1 MKKLVACLLSVATM
15 VATLYTPAFAYEG
28 QPLGRNVAYNRTVNV
43 SNSFNTNE
51 YNKPDFLTD
60 GNLERG
66 YQTACVSSN
75 KDNPYE
81 DPQTWSIDLGRS
93 YEIDKIVLY
102 WENAA
107 AKKYKIY
114 VSENKTDWMEVAS
127 EEAGE
132 KGRFKYD
139 FAPTNARY
147 VKIELEER
155 TMEIY
160 GYCMYEWQIFT
171 VGSVEEKEMPNL
183 AKNATAVASSDDGE
197 NSAEKAIDGDEG
209 TMWRTEY
216 IQDPTVTDEEKADE
230 NITLSWNSPQ
240 TFDTVKV
247 KWGGGYMKGYKLQ
260 TSDDGE
266 TWTDMYEVTSG
277 IASEYRNIRLKEAVT
292 TSHLRLQG
300 ITFGAY
306 CFEIYEI
313 QVYDQT
319 NVPVESI
326 NLNYTSKKLNL
337 DKEEDNK
344 VELEYKL
351 SPFNTSQ
358 TDIVWSSSNEAVAE
372 VKNGVVTGKSV
383 GTAII
388 TIASKD
394 NPNVNKECIVN
405 VSRELDK
412 STVTAVK
419 SDNNIRVNWS
429 RVAHASSYILSRYNK
444 ITGFVGK
451 VYEGSDTEFED
462 KDLLS
467 GKYVYTV
474 TAVVDKN
481 DANANLYSNSISE
494 ESEAVIIPEPVTGI
508 EVANDYKHMGLFVGG
523 SGKIRYSV
531 LPGNATNTNVT
542 FKSLNEKVATVDAN
556 GVVTGVSE
564 GNADI
569 VITTEEGGFEA
580 KCTVRVDGIDAR
592 GIERVGDKT
601 VTMGLNQ
608 TRQLQVKITPSDTTN
623 KNVQWTSSNNSVATV
638 DSNGVVTSKNSGS
651 TIITATTHN
660 GLKTEFFI
668 EVETPVTN
676 ITLNSNEINLNPG
689 GTFKLDATVN
699 PSNASNK
706 NIKWISANESIATVD
721 QSGNVA
727 ADVAGTTYISAVSAD
742 GKVVATCTVNVSKP
756 VVTKPAKVKIKSAKK
771 KGKKVTLKW
780 KKISDAAGYVVY
792 MKTNSGKFK
801 AVKTVKKA
809 KKVKAVISLKKGNK
823 YSFKIRA
830 YKLDEETNV
839 YGAYSKIK
847 KVQIGQLLSKISF
860 MPRISRNS

>member
-60 GNLERG
+60 GNLDRG
-66 YQTACVSSN
+66 YQTACVSTN
-75 KDNPYE
+75 KENPYE
-81 DPQTWSIDLGRS
+81 DPQTWSIDLGKS

-183 AKNATAVASSDDGE
+183 AENATAVASSDDGE
-197 NSAEKAIDGDEG
+197 NSAEKAIDDDKG

-344 VELEYKL
+344 VELEYNL
-351 SPFNTSQ
+351 SPSNTSQ
-358 TDIVWSSSNEAVAE
+358 TDIVWSSSNEAVAK

-394 NPNVNKECIVN
+394 NPNVKKTCVVY
-405 VSRELDK
+405 VSKELDK
-412 STVTAVK
+412 SKVTAVRNDK
-419 SDNNIRVNWS
+419 NINVNWTK
-429 RVAHASSYILSRYNK
+429 VAHASSYVLSRYNK
-444 ITGFVGK
+444 STGIVNDI
-451 VYEGSDTEFED
+451 YEGTDTAFED
-462 KDLLS
+462 KDLTS

-474 TAVVDKN
+474 KAIVDEN
-481 DANANLYSNSISE
+481 DADTNLYSNSVSE

-660 GLKTEFFI
+660 ELKTEFFI
-668 EVETPVTN
+668 EVETSVTN

-847 KVQIGQLLSKISF
+847 KVK
-860 MPRISRNS
+860 M

>member
-15 VATLYTPAFAYEG
+15 VATLYTPALAYDG
-28 QPLGRNVAYNRTVNV
+28 QPLGENVAYRRTVDV

-60 GNLERG
+60 GNFERG

-155 TMEIY
+155 TMEQY
-160 GYCMYEWQIFT
+160 GYCMYEWQIYT

-183 AKNATAVASSDDGE
+183 AENATAVASSDDGE

-266 TWTDMYEVTSG
+266 IWTDMYEVTSG

-306 CFEIYEI
+306 CFEVYEI

-344 VELEYKL
+344 VELEYNIAP
-351 SPFNTSQ
+351 SNTSQ
-358 TDIVWSSSNEAVAE
+358 TDVVWSSSNEAVAE
-372 VKNGVVTGKSV
+372 VKNGVVAGKSV
-383 GTAII
+383 GRADI

-394 NPNVNKECIVN
+394 NPNVKKTCVVY
-405 VSRELDK
+405 VSKELDK
-412 STVTAVK
+412 SKVTAVRNDK
-419 SDNNIRVNWS
+419 NINVNWTK
-429 RVAHASSYILSRYNK
+429 VAHASSYVLSRYNK
-444 ITGFVGK
+444 ITGIVNDI
-451 VYEGSDTEFED
+451 YEGTDTAFED
-462 KDLLS
+462 KDLTS

-474 TAVVDKN
+474 KAILDEN
-481 DANANLYSNSISE
+481 EADANFYSNSVSE

-508 EVANDYKHMGLFVGG
+508 EVANDYQHMGLFVGG

-623 KNVQWTSSNNSVATV
+623 KNVQWTSSNNSVTTV

-721 QSGNVA
+721 RSGNVT

-847 KVQIGQLLSKISF
+847 KVK
-860 MPRISRNS
+860 M

>member
-81 DPQTWSIDLGRS
+81 DPQTWSMDLGRS
-93 YEIDKIVLY
+93 YEIDKVVLY

-183 AKNATAVASSDDGE
+183 AENATAVSSSDDGE

-216 IQDPTVTDEEKADE
+216 IQDPTVTDEEKANE

-337 DKEEDNK
+337 DKKEDNK
-344 VELEYKL
+344 VELEYNL
-351 SPFNTSQ
+351 APSNTSQ
-358 TDIVWSSSNEAVAE
+358 TDVVWSSSNEAVAE
-372 VKNGVVTGKSV
+372 VKNGVVAGKSV
-383 GTAII
+383 GRADI

-394 NPNVNKECIVN
+394 NPNVKKTCVVY
-405 VSRELDK
+405 VSKELDK
-412 STVTAVK
+412 SKVTAVRNDK
-419 SDNNIRVNWS
+419 NINVNWTK
-429 RVAHASSYILSRYNK
+429 VAHASSYVLSRYNK
-444 ITGFVGK
+444 STGIVNDI
-451 VYEGSDTEFED
+451 YEGTDTAFED
-462 KDLLS
+462 KDLTS

-474 TAVVDKN
+474 KAIVDEN
-481 DANANLYSNSISE
+481 AADANLYSNSVSE
-494 ESEAVIIPEPVTGI
+494 ESEAVIIPESVTGI
-508 EVANDYKHMGLFVGG
+508 EVANDYQHMGLFVGG

-531 LPGNATNTNVT
+531 LPSNATNTNVT

-638 DSNGVVTSKNSGS
+638 DSNGVVISKNSGS

-721 QSGNVA
+721 QSGNVT
-727 ADVAGTTYISAVSAD
+727 ADVAGTTYISAV
-742 GKVVATCTVNVSKP
+742 
-756 VVTKPAKVKIKSAKK
+756 
-771 KGKKVTLKW
+771 
-780 KKISDAAGYVVY
+780 
-792 MKTNSGKFK
+792 
-801 AVKTVKKA
+801 
-809 KKVKAVISLKKGNK
+809 
-823 YSFKIRA
+823 
-830 YKLDEETNV
+830 
-839 YGAYSKIK
+839 
-847 KVQIGQLLSKISF
+847 
-860 MPRISRNS
+860 

>member
-81 DPQTWSIDLGRS
+81 DSQTWSMDLGRS
-93 YEIDKIVLY
+93 YEIDKVVLY

-183 AKNATAVASSDDGE
+183 AENATAVASSDDGE

-216 IQDPTVTDEEKADE
+216 IQDPTVTDEEKANE

-344 VELEYKL
+344 VELEYNL
-351 SPFNTSQ
+351 APSNTSQ
-358 TDIVWSSSNEAVAE
+358 PDVVWSSSNEAVAE
-372 VKNGVVTGKSV
+372 VKNGVVAGKSV
-383 GTAII
+383 GRADI

-394 NPNVNKECIVN
+394 NPNVKKTCVVY
-405 VSRELDK
+405 VSKELDK
-412 STVTAVK
+412 SKVTAVRNDK
-419 SDNNIRVNWS
+419 NINVNWTK
-429 RVAHASSYILSRYNK
+429 VAHASSYVLSRYNK
-444 ITGFVGK
+444 STGIVNDI
-451 VYEGSDTEFED
+451 YEGTDTTFED
-462 KDLLS
+462 KDLTS

-474 TAVVDKN
+474 KAIVDEN
-481 DANANLYSNSISE
+481 AADANLYSNSVSE
-494 ESEAVIIPEPVTGI
+494 ESEAVIIPESVTGI
-508 EVANDYKHMGLFVGG
+508 EVANDYQHMGLFVGG

-531 LPGNATNTNVT
+531 LPSNATNTNVT

-638 DSNGVVTSKNSGS
+638 DSNGVVISKNSGS

-721 QSGNVA
+721 QSGNVT

-809 KKVKAVISLKKGNK
+809 KTVKAVISLKKGNK

-847 KVQIGQLLSKISF
+847 KVK
-860 MPRISRNS
+860 M

>member
-81 DPQTWSIDLGRS
+81 DPQTWSMDLGRS
-93 YEIDKIVLY
+93 YEIDKVVLY

-183 AKNATAVASSDDGE
+183 AENATAVSSSDDGE

-216 IQDPTVTDEEKADE
+216 IQDPTVTDEEKANE

-344 VELEYKL
+344 VELEYNL
-351 SPFNTSQ
+351 APSNTSQ
-358 TDIVWSSSNEAVAE
+358 TDVVWSSSNEAVAE
-372 VKNGVVTGKSV
+372 VKNGVVVGKSV
-383 GTAII
+383 GRADI

-394 NPNVNKECIVN
+394 NPNVKKTCVVY
-405 VSRELDK
+405 VSKELDK
-412 STVTAVK
+412 SKVTAVRNDK
-419 SDNNIRVNWS
+419 NINVNWTK
-429 RVAHASSYILSRYNK
+429 VAHASSYVLSRYNK
-444 ITGFVGK
+444 STGIVNDI
-451 VYEGSDTEFED
+451 YEGTDTAFED
-462 KDLLS
+462 KDLTS

-474 TAVVDKN
+474 KAIVDEN
-481 DANANLYSNSISE
+481 DADANLYSNSVSE
-494 ESEAVIIPEPVTGI
+494 ESEAVIIPESVTGI
-508 EVANDYKHMGLFVGG
+508 EVANDYQHMGLFVGG

-531 LPGNATNTNVT
+531 LPSNATNTNVT
-542 FKSLNEKVATVDAN
+542 FKSLNEKVAIVDAN

-676 ITLNSNEINLNPG
+676 ITLNSNEINLNQG

-706 NIKWISANESIATVD
+706 DIKWISANESIATVD
-721 QSGNVA
+721 QSGNVT

-742 GKVVATCTVNVSKP
+742 GKVIATCTVNASKP

-809 KKVKAVISLKKGNK
+809 KTVKAVISLKKGNK

-847 KVQIGQLLSKISF
+847 KVK
-860 MPRISRNS
+860 M

>member
-81 DPQTWSIDLGRS
+81 DPQTWSMDLGRS
-93 YEIDKIVLY
+93 YEIDKVVLY

-183 AKNATAVASSDDGE
+183 AENATAVASSDDGE

-216 IQDPTVTDEEKADE
+216 IQDPTVTNEEKANE

-344 VELEYKL
+344 VELEYNL
-351 SPFNTSQ
+351 APSNTSQ
-358 TDIVWSSSNEAVAE
+358 TDVVWSSSNEAVAE
-372 VKNGVVTGKSV
+372 VKNGVVAGKSV
-383 GTAII
+383 GRADI

-394 NPNVNKECIVN
+394 NPNVKKTCVVY
-405 VSRELDK
+405 VSKELDK
-412 STVTAVK
+412 SKVTAVRNDK
-419 SDNNIRVNWS
+419 NINVNWTK
-429 RVAHASSYILSRYNK
+429 VAHVSSYVLSRYNK
-444 ITGFVGK
+444 STGIVNDI
-451 VYEGSDTEFED
+451 YEGTDTAFED
-462 KDLLS
+462 KDLTS

-474 TAVVDKN
+474 KAIVDEN
-481 DANANLYSNSISE
+481 AADANLYSNSVSE
-494 ESEAVIIPEPVTGI
+494 ESEAVIIPESVTGI
-508 EVANDYKHMGLFVGG
+508 EVANDYQHMGLFVGG
-523 SGKIRYSV
+523 IGKIRYSV
-531 LPGNATNTNVT
+531 LPNNATNTNVT
-542 FKSLNEKVATVDAN
+542 FKSLNEKVAIVDAN

-721 QSGNVA
+721 QSGNVT

-809 KKVKAVISLKKGNK
+809 KTVKAVISLKKGNK

-847 KVQIGQLLSKISF
+847 KVK
-860 MPRISRNS
+860 M

>member
-81 DPQTWSIDLGRS
+81 DPQTWSMDLGRS
-93 YEIDKIVLY
+93 YEIDKVVLY

-183 AKNATAVASSDDGE
+183 AENATAVSSSDDGE

-216 IQDPTVTDEEKADE
+216 IQDPTVTDEEKANE

-337 DKEEDNK
+337 DKKEDNK
-344 VELEYKL
+344 VELEYNL
-351 SPFNTSQ
+351 APSNTSQ
-358 TDIVWSSSNEAVAE
+358 TDVVWSSSNEAVAE
-372 VKNGVVTGKSV
+372 VKNGVVAGKSV
-383 GTAII
+383 GRADI

-394 NPNVNKECIVN
+394 NPNVKKTCVVY
-405 VSRELDK
+405 VSKELDK
-412 STVTAVK
+412 SKVTAVRNDK
-419 SDNNIRVNWS
+419 NINVNWTK
-429 RVAHASSYILSRYNK
+429 VAHASSYVLSRYNK
-444 ITGFVGK
+444 STGIVNDI
-451 VYEGSDTEFED
+451 YEGTDTAFED
-462 KDLLS
+462 KDLTS

-474 TAVVDKN
+474 KAIVDEN
-481 DANANLYSNSISE
+481 AADANLYSNSVSE
-494 ESEAVIIPEPVTGI
+494 ESEAVIIPESVTGI
-508 EVANDYKHMGLFVGG
+508 EVANDYQHMGLFVGG

-531 LPGNATNTNVT
+531 LPSNATNTNVT
-542 FKSLNEKVATVDAN
+542 FKSLNEKVAIVDAN

-721 QSGNVA
+721 QSGNVT

-809 KKVKAVISLKKGNK
+809 KTVKAVISLKKGNK

-847 KVQIGQLLSKISF
+847 KVK
-860 MPRISRNS
+860 M

>member
-81 DPQTWSIDLGRS
+81 DPQTWSMDLGRS
-93 YEIDKIVLY
+93 YEIDKVVLY

-171 VGSVEEKEMPNL
+171 VGSVEEKEVPNL
-183 AKNATAVASSDDGE
+183 AENATAVASSDDGE
-197 NSAEKAIDGDEG
+197 NSEEKAIDGDEG

-216 IQDPTVTDEEKADE
+216 IQDQTVTDEEKADE

-344 VELEYKL
+344 VELEYNL
-351 SPFNTSQ
+351 SPSNTSQ

-383 GTAII
+383 GRADI

-394 NPNVNKECIVN
+394 NPNVKKTCVVY
-405 VSRELDK
+405 VSKELDK
-412 STVTAVK
+412 SKVTAVRNDK
-419 SDNNIRVNWS
+419 NINVNWTK
-429 RVAHASSYILSRYNK
+429 VAHASSYVLSRYNK
-444 ITGFVGK
+444 STGIVNDI
-451 VYEGSDTEFED
+451 YEGTDTAFED
-462 KDLLS
+462 KDLTS

-474 TAVVDKN
+474 KAIVDEN
-481 DANANLYSNSISE
+481 DADTNLYSNSVSE

-508 EVANDYKHMGLFVGG
+508 EVTNDYKHMGLFVGG

-660 GLKTEFFI
+660 ELKTEFFI
-668 EVETPVTN
+668 EVETSVTN
-676 ITLNSNEINLNPG
+676 ITLNSNEINLNTG

-721 QSGNVA
+721 QSGNVT

-847 KVQIGQLLSKISF
+847 KVK
-860 MPRISRNS
+860 M

>member
-81 DPQTWSIDLGRS
+81 DPQTWSMDLGRS
-93 YEIDKIVLY
+93 YEIDKVVLY

-183 AKNATAVASSDDGE
+183 AENATAVSSSDDGE

-216 IQDPTVTDEEKADE
+216 IQDPTVTDEEKANE

-337 DKEEDNK
+337 DKKEDNK
-344 VELEYKL
+344 VELEYNL
-351 SPFNTSQ
+351 APSNTSQ
-358 TDIVWSSSNEAVAE
+358 TDVVWSSSNEAVAE
-372 VKNGVVTGKSV
+372 VKNGVVAGKSV
-383 GTAII
+383 GRADI

-394 NPNVNKECIVN
+394 NPNVKKTCVVY
-405 VSRELDK
+405 VSKELDK
-412 STVTAVK
+412 SKVTAVRNDK
-419 SDNNIRVNWS
+419 NINVNWTK
-429 RVAHASSYILSRYNK
+429 VAHASSYVLSRYNK
-444 ITGFVGK
+444 STGIVNDI
-451 VYEGSDTEFED
+451 YEGTDTAFED
-462 KDLLS
+462 KDLTS

-474 TAVVDKN
+474 KAIVDEN
-481 DANANLYSNSISE
+481 AADANLYSNSVSE
-494 ESEAVIIPEPVTGI
+494 ESEAVIIPESVTGI
-508 EVANDYKHMGLFVGG
+508 EVANDYQHMGLFVGG

-531 LPGNATNTNVT
+531 LPSNATNTNVT
-542 FKSLNEKVATVDAN
+542 FKSLNEKVAIVDAN

-638 DSNGVVTSKNSGS
+638 DSNGVVISKNSGS

-721 QSGNVA
+721 PSGNVT

-809 KKVKAVISLKKGNK
+809 KTVKAVISLKKGNK

-847 KVQIGQLLSKISF
+847 KVK
-860 MPRISRNS
+860 M

>member
-15 VATLYTPAFAYEG
+15 VATLYTPALAYDG
-28 QPLGRNVAYNRTVNV
+28 QPLGENVAYRRTVDV

-60 GNLERG
+60 GNLDRG

-81 DPQTWSIDLGRS
+81 DPQTWSMDLGRS

-147 VKIELEER
+147 VKIKLEER

-171 VGSVEEKEMPNL
+171 VGSVEEKEVPNL
-183 AKNATAVASSDDGE
+183 AENATAVASSDDGE

-216 IQDPTVTDEEKADE
+216 IQDQTVTDEEKANE

-344 VELEYKL
+344 VELEYNIAP
-351 SPFNTSQ
+351 SNTSQ
-358 TDIVWSSSNEAVAE
+358 TDVVWSSSNEAVAE
-372 VKNGVVTGKSV
+372 VKNGVVAGKSV
-383 GTAII
+383 GRADI

-394 NPNVNKECIVN
+394 NPNVKKICVVY
-405 VSRELDK
+405 VSKELDK
-412 STVTAVK
+412 SKVTAVRNDK
-419 SDNNIRVNWS
+419 NINVNWTK
-429 RVAHASSYILSRYNK
+429 VAHASSYVLSRYNK
-444 ITGFVGK
+444 ITGIVNDI
-451 VYEGSDTEFED
+451 YEGTDTAFED
-462 KDLLS
+462 KDLTS

-474 TAVVDKN
+474 KAIVDEN
-481 DANANLYSNSISE
+481 DADTNLYSNSVSE

-508 EVANDYKHMGLFVGG
+508 EVANDYQHMGLFVGG

-531 LPGNATNTNVT
+531 LPGNATNTNAT

-608 TRQLQVKITPSDTTN
+608 TSQLQVKITPSDTTN

-638 DSNGVVTSKNSGS
+638 DSNGGVTSKNSGS
-651 TIITATTHN
+651 TIITVTTHN

-668 EVETPVTN
+668 EVEPPVTN

-809 KKVKAVISLKKGNK
+809 KTVKAVISLKKGNK

-847 KVQIGQLLSKISF
+847 KVK
-860 MPRISRNS
+860 M

>member
-81 DPQTWSIDLGRS
+81 DPQTWSMDLGRS
-93 YEIDKIVLY
+93 YEIDKVVLY

-183 AKNATAVASSDDGE
+183 AENATAVASSDDGE

-216 IQDPTVTDEEKADE
+216 IQDSTVTDEEKANE

-344 VELEYKL
+344 VELEYNL
-351 SPFNTSQ
+351 APSNTSQ
-358 TDIVWSSSNEAVAE
+358 TDVVWSSSNEAVAE
-372 VKNGVVTGKSV
+372 VKNGVVAGKSV
-383 GTAII
+383 GRADI

-394 NPNVNKECIVN
+394 NPNVKKICVVY
-405 VSRELDK
+405 VSKELDK
-412 STVTAVK
+412 SKVTAVRNDK
-419 SDNNIRVNWS
+419 IINVNWKK
-429 RVAHASSYILSRYNK
+429 VAHASSYVLSRYNK
-444 ITGFVGK
+444 STGIVNDI
-451 VYEGSDTEFED
+451 YEGTDTAFED
-462 KDLLS
+462 KDLTS

-474 TAVVDKN
+474 KAIVDEN
-481 DANANLYSNSISE
+481 DADANLYSNSVSE
-494 ESEAVIIPEPVTGI
+494 ESEAVIIPESVTGI
-508 EVANDYKHMGLFVGG
+508 EVANDYQHMGLFVGG

-531 LPGNATNTNVT
+531 LPSNATNTNVT
-542 FKSLNEKVATVDAN
+542 FKSLNEKVAIVDAN

-580 KCTVRVDGIDAR
+580 KCTVRVDGIYAR

-638 DSNGVVTSKNSGS
+638 DSNGVVISKNSGS

-742 GKVVATCTVNVSKP
+742 GKVIATCTVNVSKP

-809 KKVKAVISLKKGNK
+809 KTVKAVISLKKGNK

-847 KVQIGQLLSKISF
+847 KVK
-860 MPRISRNS
+860 M

>member
-66 YQTACVSSN
+66 YQTARVSSN

-81 DPQTWSIDLGRS
+81 DPQTWSMDLGRS
-93 YEIDKIVLY
+93 YEIDKVVLY

-183 AKNATAVASSDDGE
+183 AENATAVASSDDGE

-216 IQDPTVTDEEKADE
+216 IQDPTVTDEEKANE

-344 VELEYKL
+344 VELEYNL
-351 SPFNTSQ
+351 APSNTSQ
-358 TDIVWSSSNEAVAE
+358 TDVVWSSSNEAVAE
-372 VKNGVVTGKSV
+372 VKNGVVAGKSV
-383 GTAII
+383 GRADI

-394 NPNVNKECIVN
+394 NPNVKKTCVVY
-405 VSRELDK
+405 VSKELDK
-412 STVTAVK
+412 SKVTAVRNDK
-419 SDNNIRVNWS
+419 NINVNWTK
-429 RVAHASSYILSRYNK
+429 VAHASSYVLSRYNK
-444 ITGFVGK
+444 STGIVNDI
-451 VYEGSDTEFED
+451 YEGTDTAFED
-462 KDLLS
+462 KDLTS

-474 TAVVDKN
+474 KAIVDEN
-481 DANANLYSNSISE
+481 DANANLYSNSVSE
-494 ESEAVIIPEPVTGI
+494 ESEAVIIPESVTGI
-508 EVANDYKHMGLFVGG
+508 EVANDYQHMGLFVGG
-523 SGKIRYSV
+523 NGKIRYSV
-531 LPGNATNTNVT
+531 LPSNATNTNVT
-542 FKSLNEKVATVDAN
+542 FKSLNEKVAIVDAN

-638 DSNGVVTSKNSGS
+638 DSNGVVISKNSGS

-721 QSGNVA
+721 QSGNVT

-809 KKVKAVISLKKGNK
+809 KTVKAVISLKKGNK

-847 KVQIGQLLSKISF
+847 KVK
-860 MPRISRNS
+860 M

>member
-1 MKKLVACLLSVATM
+1 VPGKGGKMKKLVACLLSVATM
-15 VATLYTPAFAYEG
+15 VATLYTPALAYDG
-28 QPLGRNVAYNRTVNV
+28 QPLGENVAYRRTVDV

-60 GNLERG
+60 GNLDRG

-81 DPQTWSIDLGRS
+81 DPQTWSMDLGRS

-147 VKIELEER
+147 VKIKLEER

-171 VGSVEEKEMPNL
+171 VGSVEEKEVPNL
-183 AKNATAVASSDDGE
+183 AENATAVASSDDGE

-216 IQDPTVTDEEKADE
+216 IQDQTVTDEEKANE

-344 VELEYKL
+344 VELEYNIAP
-351 SPFNTSQ
+351 SNTSQ
-358 TDIVWSSSNEAVAE
+358 TDVVWSSSNEAVAE
-372 VKNGVVTGKSV
+372 VKNGVVAGKSV
-383 GTAII
+383 GRADI

-394 NPNVNKECIVN
+394 NPNVKKICVVY
-405 VSRELDK
+405 VSKELDK
-412 STVTAVK
+412 SKVTAVRNDK
-419 SDNNIRVNWS
+419 NINVNWTK
-429 RVAHASSYILSRYNK
+429 VAHASSYVLSRYNK
-444 ITGFVGK
+444 ITGIVNDI
-451 VYEGSDTEFED
+451 YEGTDTAFED
-462 KDLLS
+462 KDLTS

-474 TAVVDKN
+474 KAIVDEN
-481 DANANLYSNSISE
+481 DADTNLYSNSVSE

-508 EVANDYKHMGLFVGG
+508 EVANDYQHMGLFVGG

-531 LPGNATNTNVT
+531 LPGNATNTNAT

-608 TRQLQVKITPSDTTN
+608 TSQLQVKITPSDTTN

-638 DSNGVVTSKNSGS
+638 DSNGGVTSKNSGS
-651 TIITATTHN
+651 TIITVTTHN

-809 KKVKAVISLKKGNK
+809 KTVKAVISLKKGNK

-847 KVQIGQLLSKISF
+847 KVK
-860 MPRISRNS
+860 M

>member
-81 DPQTWSIDLGRS
+81 DPQTWSMDLGRS
-93 YEIDKIVLY
+93 YEIDKVVLY

-183 AKNATAVASSDDGE
+183 AENATAVASSDDGE

-216 IQDPTVTDEEKADE
+216 IQDSTVTDEEKANE

-344 VELEYKL
+344 VELEYNL
-351 SPFNTSQ
+351 APSNTSQ
-358 TDIVWSSSNEAVAE
+358 TDVVWSSSNEAVAE
-372 VKNGVVTGKSV
+372 VKNGVVEGKSV
-383 GTAII
+383 GRADI

-394 NPNVNKECIVN
+394 NPNVKKTCVVY
-405 VSRELDK
+405 VSKELDK
-412 STVTAVK
+412 SKVTAVRNDK
-419 SDNNIRVNWS
+419 IINVNWKK
-429 RVAHASSYILSRYNK
+429 VAHASSYVLSRYNK
-444 ITGFVGK
+444 STDIVNDI
-451 VYEGSDTEFED
+451 YEGTDTAFED
-462 KDLLS
+462 KDLTS

-474 TAVVDKN
+474 KAIVDEN
-481 DANANLYSNSISE
+481 DADANLYSNSVSE
-494 ESEAVIIPEPVTGI
+494 ESEAVIIPESVTGI
-508 EVANDYKHMGLFVGG
+508 EVANDYQHMGLFVGG

-531 LPGNATNTNVT
+531 LPSNATNTNVT
-542 FKSLNEKVATVDAN
+542 FKSLNEKVAIVDAN

-580 KCTVRVDGIDAR
+580 KCAVRVDGIDAR

-638 DSNGVVTSKNSGS
+638 DSNGVVISKNSGS

-721 QSGNVA
+721 QSGNVT

-809 KKVKAVISLKKGNK
+809 KTVKAVISLKKGNK

-847 KVQIGQLLSKISF
+847 KVK
-860 MPRISRNS
+860 M

>member
-81 DPQTWSIDLGRS
+81 DPQTWSMDLGRS
-93 YEIDKIVLY
+93 YEIDKVVLY

-147 VKIELEER
+147 VKIKLEER

-183 AKNATAVASSDDGE
+183 AENATAVASSDDGE

-216 IQDPTVTDEEKADE
+216 IQDLTVTDEEKADE

-344 VELEYKL
+344 VELEYNL
-351 SPFNTSQ
+351 APSNTSQ
-358 TDIVWSSSNEAVAE
+358 TDVVWSSSNEAVAE
-372 VKNGVVTGKSV
+372 VKNGVVAGKSV
-383 GTAII
+383 GRADI

-394 NPNVNKECIVN
+394 NPNVKKTCVVY
-405 VSRELDK
+405 VSKELDK
-412 STVTAVK
+412 SKVTAVRNDK
-419 SDNNIRVNWS
+419 NINVNWTK
-429 RVAHASSYILSRYNK
+429 VAHASSYVLSRYNK
-444 ITGFVGK
+444 STGIVNDI
-451 VYEGSDTEFED
+451 YEGTDTAFED
-462 KDLLS
+462 KDLTS

-474 TAVVDKN
+474 KAIVDEN
-481 DANANLYSNSISE
+481 DADANLYSNSVSE

-508 EVANDYKHMGLFVGG
+508 EVANDYQHMGLFVGG

-623 KNVQWTSSNNSVATV
+623 KKVQWTSFNNSVATV
-638 DSNGVVTSKNSGS
+638 DSNGGVISKNSGS
-651 TIITATTHN
+651 TIITVTTHN

-721 QSGNVA
+721 QSGNVT

-809 KKVKAVISLKKGNK
+809 KTVKAVISLKKGNK

-839 YGAYSKIK
+839 YGAYSKVK
-847 KVQIGQLLSKISF
+847 KVK
-860 MPRISRNS
+860 M

>member
-81 DPQTWSIDLGRS
+81 DPQTWSMDLGRS
-93 YEIDKIVLY
+93 YEIDKVVLY

-171 VGSVEEKEMPNL
+171 VGSVEEKEVPNL
-183 AKNATAVASSDDGE
+183 AENATAVASSDDGE

-216 IQDPTVTDEEKADE
+216 IQDQTVTDEEKANE

-344 VELEYKL
+344 VELEYNL
-351 SPFNTSQ
+351 SPSNTSQ

-383 GTAII
+383 GRADI

-394 NPNVNKECIVN
+394 NPNVKKTCVVYVSKEF
-405 VSRELDK
+405 DK
-412 STVTAVK
+412 SKVTAVRNDK
-419 SDNNIRVNWS
+419 NINVNWTK
-429 RVAHASSYILSRYNK
+429 VAHASSYVLSRYNK
-444 ITGFVGK
+444 STGIVNDI
-451 VYEGSDTEFED
+451 YEGTDTAFED
-462 KDLLS
+462 KDLTS

-474 TAVVDKN
+474 KAIVDEN
-481 DANANLYSNSISE
+481 DADTNLYSNSVSE

-660 GLKTEFFI
+660 ELKTEFFI
-668 EVETPVTN
+668 EVETSVTN

-847 KVQIGQLLSKISF
+847 KVK
-860 MPRISRNS
+860 M

>member
-81 DPQTWSIDLGRS
+81 DPQTWSMDLGRS
-93 YEIDKIVLY
+93 YEIDKVVLY

-183 AKNATAVASSDDGE
+183 AENATAVSSSDDGE

-216 IQDPTVTDEEKADE
+216 IQDPTVTDEEKANE

-337 DKEEDNK
+337 DKKEDNK
-344 VELEYKL
+344 VELEYNL
-351 SPFNTSQ
+351 APSNTSQ
-358 TDIVWSSSNEAVAE
+358 TDVVWSSSNEAVAE
-372 VKNGVVTGKSV
+372 VKNGVVAGKSV
-383 GTAII
+383 GRADI

-394 NPNVNKECIVN
+394 NPNVKKTCVVY
-405 VSRELDK
+405 VSKELDK
-412 STVTAVK
+412 SKVTAVRNDK
-419 SDNNIRVNWS
+419 NINVNWTK
-429 RVAHASSYILSRYNK
+429 VAHASSYVLSRYNK
-444 ITGFVGK
+444 STGIVNDI
-451 VYEGSDTEFED
+451 YEGTDTAFED
-462 KDLLS
+462 KDLTS

-474 TAVVDKN
+474 KAIVDEN
-481 DANANLYSNSISE
+481 DADANFYSNSVSE
-494 ESEAVIIPEPVTGI
+494 ESEAVIIPESVTGI
-508 EVANDYKHMGLFVGG
+508 EVANDYQHMGLFVGG

-531 LPGNATNTNVT
+531 LPSNATNTNVT

-580 KCTVRVDGIDAR
+580 KCAVRVDGIDAR

-660 GLKTEFFI
+660 GLKTEFFM

-721 QSGNVA
+721 QSGNVT

-742 GKVVATCTVNVSKP
+742 DKVIATCTVNVSKP

-809 KKVKAVISLKKGNK
+809 KTVKAFISLKKGNK

-847 KVQIGQLLSKISF
+847 KVK
-860 MPRISRNS
+860 M

>member
-171 VGSVEEKEMPNL
+171 VGSVEEKEVPNL
-183 AKNATAVASSDDGE
+183 AENATAVASSDDGE

-216 IQDPTVTDEEKADE
+216 IQDQTVTDEEKANE

-344 VELEYKL
+344 VELEYNL
-351 SPFNTSQ
+351 SPSNTSQ

-372 VKNGVVTGKSV
+372 VKNGVVAGKSV
-383 GTAII
+383 GRADI

-394 NPNVNKECIVN
+394 NPNVKKTCVVY
-405 VSRELDK
+405 VSKELDK
-412 STVTAVK
+412 SKVTAVRNDK
-419 SDNNIRVNWS
+419 NINVNWTK
-429 RVAHASSYILSRYNK
+429 VAHASSYVLSRYNK
-444 ITGFVGK
+444 ITGIVNDI
-451 VYEGSDTEFED
+451 YEGTDTAFED
-462 KDLLS
+462 KDLTS

-474 TAVVDKN
+474 KAILDEN
-481 DANANLYSNSISE
+481 EADANLYSNSVSE

-508 EVANDYKHMGLFVGG
+508 EVANDYQHMGLFVGG

-668 EVETPVTN
+668 EVETSVTN
-676 ITLNSNEINLNPG
+676 INSNEINLNPG

-721 QSGNVA
+721 QSGNVT

-742 GKVVATCTVNVSKP
+742 GKIIATCTVNVSKP

-801 AVKTVKKA
+801 AV
-809 KKVKAVISLKKGNK
+809 ISLKKGNK

-847 KVQIGQLLSKISF
+847 KVK
-860 MPRISRNS
+860 M

>member
-1 MKKLVACLLSVATM
+1 
-15 VATLYTPAFAYEG
+15 
-28 QPLGRNVAYNRTVNV
+28 
-43 SNSFNTNE
+43 
-51 YNKPDFLTD
+51 
-60 GNLERG
+60 
-66 YQTACVSSN
+66 
-75 KDNPYE
+75 
-81 DPQTWSIDLGRS
+81 
-93 YEIDKIVLY
+93 
-102 WENAA
+102 
-107 AKKYKIY
+107 
-114 VSENKTDWMEVAS
+114 
-127 EEAGE
+127 
-132 KGRFKYD
+132 
-139 FAPTNARY
+139 
-147 VKIELEER
+147 
-155 TMEIY
+155 MEIY

-183 AKNATAVASSDDGE
+183 AENATAVASSDDGE

-216 IQDPTVTDEEKADE
+216 IQDPTVTDEEKANE

-344 VELEYKL
+344 VELEYNL
-351 SPFNTSQ
+351 APSNTSQ
-358 TDIVWSSSNEAVAE
+358 TDVVWSSSNEAVAE
-372 VKNGVVTGKSV
+372 VKNGVVAGKSV
-383 GTAII
+383 GRADI

-394 NPNVNKECIVN
+394 NPNVKKTCVVY
-405 VSRELDK
+405 VSKELDK
-412 STVTAVK
+412 SKVTAVRNDK
-419 SDNNIRVNWS
+419 NINVNWTK
-429 RVAHASSYILSRYNK
+429 VAHASSYVLSRYNK
-444 ITGFVGK
+444 STGIVNDI
-451 VYEGSDTEFED
+451 YEGTDTAFED
-462 KDLLS
+462 KDLTS

-474 TAVVDKN
+474 KAIVDEN
-481 DANANLYSNSISE
+481 DANANLYSNSVSE
-494 ESEAVIIPEPVTGI
+494 ESEAVIIPESVTGI
-508 EVANDYKHMGLFVGG
+508 EVANDYQHMGLFVGG

-531 LPGNATNTNVT
+531 LPSNATNTNVT
-542 FKSLNEKVATVDAN
+542 FKSLNEKVAIVDAN

-638 DSNGVVTSKNSGS
+638 DSNGVVISKNSGS

-721 QSGNVA
+721 QSGNVT

-809 KKVKAVISLKKGNK
+809 KTVKAVISLKKGNK

-847 KVQIGQLLSKISF
+847 KVK
-860 MPRISRNS
+860 M

>member
-81 DPQTWSIDLGRS
+81 DPQTWSMDLGRS
-93 YEIDKIVLY
+93 YEIDKVVLY

-183 AKNATAVASSDDGE
+183 AENATAVASSDDGE

-216 IQDPTVTDEEKADE
+216 IQDSTVTDEEKANE

-344 VELEYKL
+344 VELEYNL
-351 SPFNTSQ
+351 APSNTSQ
-358 TDIVWSSSNEAVAE
+358 TDVVWSSSNEAVAE
-372 VKNGVVTGKSV
+372 VKNGVVEGKSV
-383 GTAII
+383 GRADI

-394 NPNVNKECIVN
+394 NPNTKKTCVVY
-405 VSRELDK
+405 VSKELDK
-412 STVTAVK
+412 SKVTAVRNDK
-419 SDNNIRVNWS
+419 IINVNWTK
-429 RVAHASSYILSRYNK
+429 VAHASSYVLSRYNK
-444 ITGFVGK
+444 STGIVNDI
-451 VYEGSDTEFED
+451 YEGTDTAFED
-462 KDLLS
+462 KDLTS

-474 TAVVDKN
+474 KAIVDEN
-481 DANANLYSNSISE
+481 AADANLYSNSVSE
-494 ESEAVIIPEPVTGI
+494 ESEAVIIPESVTGI
-508 EVANDYKHMGLFVGG
+508 EVANDYQHMGLFVGG

-531 LPGNATNTNVT
+531 LPSNATNTNVT
-542 FKSLNEKVATVDAN
+542 FKSLNEKVAIVDAN

-638 DSNGVVTSKNSGS
+638 DSNGVVISKNSGS

-721 QSGNVA
+721 QSGNVT

-809 KKVKAVISLKKGNK
+809 KTVKAVISLKKGNK

-847 KVQIGQLLSKISF
+847 KVK
-860 MPRISRNS
+860 M

>member
-1 MKKLVACLLSVATM
+1 
-15 VATLYTPAFAYEG
+15 
-28 QPLGRNVAYNRTVNV
+28 
-43 SNSFNTNE
+43 
-51 YNKPDFLTD
+51 
-60 GNLERG
+60 
-66 YQTACVSSN
+66 
-75 KDNPYE
+75 
-81 DPQTWSIDLGRS
+81 
-93 YEIDKIVLY
+93 
-102 WENAA
+102 
-107 AKKYKIY
+107 
-114 VSENKTDWMEVAS
+114 
-127 EEAGE
+127 
-132 KGRFKYD
+132 
-139 FAPTNARY
+139 
-147 VKIELEER
+147 
-155 TMEIY
+155 MEIY

-183 AKNATAVASSDDGE
+183 AENATAVASSDDGE

-216 IQDPTVTDEEKADE
+216 IQDPTVTDEEKANE

-344 VELEYKL
+344 VELEYNLAPSK
-351 SPFNTSQ
+351 TSQ
-358 TDIVWSSSNEAVAE
+358 TDVVWSSSNEAVAE
-372 VKNGVVTGKSV
+372 VKNGVVAGKSV
-383 GTAII
+383 GRADI

-394 NPNVNKECIVN
+394 NPNVKKTCVVY
-405 VSRELDK
+405 VSKELDK
-412 STVTAVK
+412 SKVTAVRNDK
-419 SDNNIRVNWS
+419 NINVNWTK
-429 RVAHASSYILSRYNK
+429 VAHASSYVLSRYNK
-444 ITGFVGK
+444 STGIVNDI
-451 VYEGSDTEFED
+451 YEGTDTAFED
-462 KDLLS
+462 KDLTS

-474 TAVVDKN
+474 KAIVDEN
-481 DANANLYSNSISE
+481 AADANLYSNSVSE
-494 ESEAVIIPEPVTGI
+494 ESEAVIIPESVTGI
-508 EVANDYKHMGLFVGG
+508 EVANDYQHMGLFVGG

-531 LPGNATNTNVT
+531 IPSNATNTNVT
-542 FKSLNEKVATVDAN
+542 FKSLNEKVAIVDAN

-638 DSNGVVTSKNSGS
+638 DSNGVVISKNSGS

-721 QSGNVA
+721 QSGNVT

-809 KKVKAVISLKKGNK
+809 KTVKAVISLKKGNK

-847 KVQIGQLLSKISF
+847 KVK
-860 MPRISRNS
+860 M

>member
-81 DPQTWSIDLGRS
+81 DPQTWSMDLGRS
-93 YEIDKIVLY
+93 YEIDKVVLY

-183 AKNATAVASSDDGE
+183 AENATAVASSDDGE

-216 IQDPTVTDEEKADE
+216 IQDPTVTDEEKANE

-337 DKEEDNK
+337 DKKEDNK
-344 VELEYKL
+344 VELEYNL
-351 SPFNTSQ
+351 APSNTSQ
-358 TDIVWSSSNEAVAE
+358 TDVVWSSSNEAVAE
-372 VKNGVVTGKSV
+372 VKNGVVAGKSV
-383 GTAII
+383 GRADI

-394 NPNVNKECIVN
+394 NPNVKKTCVVY
-405 VSRELDK
+405 VSKELDK
-412 STVTAVK
+412 SKVTAVRNDK
-419 SDNNIRVNWS
+419 NINVNWTK
-429 RVAHASSYILSRYNK
+429 VTHASSYVLSRYNK
-444 ITGFVGK
+444 STGIVNDI
-451 VYEGSDTEFED
+451 YEGTDTAFED
-462 KDLLS
+462 KDLTS

-474 TAVVDKN
+474 KAIVDEN
-481 DANANLYSNSISE
+481 AADANLYSNSVSE
-494 ESEAVIIPEPVTGI
+494 ESEAVIIPESVTGI
-508 EVANDYKHMGLFVGG
+508 EVANDYQHMGLFVGG

-531 LPGNATNTNVT
+531 LPSNATNTNVT
-542 FKSLNEKVATVDAN
+542 FKSLNEKVAIVDAN

-638 DSNGVVTSKNSGS
+638 DSNGVVISKNSGS

-721 QSGNVA
+721 QSGNVT

-809 KKVKAVISLKKGNK
+809 KTVKAVISLKEGNK

-847 KVQIGQLLSKISF
+847 KVK
-860 MPRISRNS
+860 M

>member
-60 GNLERG
+60 GNFERG

-81 DPQTWSIDLGRS
+81 DPQTWSMDLGRS
-93 YEIDKIVLY
+93 YEIDKVILY

-171 VGSVEEKEMPNL
+171 VGSVEEKEVPNL
-183 AKNATAVASSDDGE
+183 AENATAVASSDDGE

-216 IQDPTVTDEEKADE
+216 IQDQTVTDEEKANE

-344 VELEYKL
+344 VELEYNL
-351 SPFNTSQ
+351 APSNTSQ
-358 TDIVWSSSNEAVAE
+358 TDVVWSSSNEAVAE
-372 VKNGVVTGKSV
+372 VKNGVVAGKSV
-383 GTAII
+383 GRADI

-394 NPNVNKECIVN
+394 NPNVKKTCVVY
-405 VSRELDK
+405 VSKELDK
-412 STVTAVK
+412 SKVTAVRNDK
-419 SDNNIRVNWS
+419 NINVNWTK
-429 RVAHASSYILSRYNK
+429 VAHASSYVLSRYNK
-444 ITGFVGK
+444 STGIVNDI
-451 VYEGSDTEFED
+451 YEGTDTAFED
-462 KDLLS
+462 KDLTS

-474 TAVVDKN
+474 KAIVDEN
-481 DANANLYSNSISE
+481 AADASLYSNSVSE
-494 ESEAVIIPEPVTGI
+494 ESEAVIIPESVTGI
-508 EVANDYKHMGLFVGG
+508 EVANDYQHMGLFVGG

-531 LPGNATNTNVT
+531 LPSNATNTNVT
-542 FKSLNEKVATVDAN
+542 FKSLNEKVAIVDAN

-668 EVETPVTN
+668 EVETSVTN
-676 ITLNSNEINLNPG
+676 ITLNSNEINLNTG

-742 GKVVATCTVNVSKP
+742 GKVIATCTVNVSKP

-847 KVQIGQLLSKISF
+847 KVK
-860 MPRISRNS
+860 M

>member
-81 DPQTWSIDLGRS
+81 DSQTWSMDLGRS
-93 YEIDKIVLY
+93 YEIDKVVLY

-183 AKNATAVASSDDGE
+183 AENATAVASSDDGE

-216 IQDPTVTDEEKADE
+216 IQDPTVTDEEKANE

-337 DKEEDNK
+337 DKKEDNK
-344 VELEYKL
+344 VELEYNL
-351 SPFNTSQ
+351 APSNTSQ
-358 TDIVWSSSNEAVAE
+358 TDVVWSSSNEAVAE
-372 VKNGVVTGKSV
+372 VKNGVVAGKSV
-383 GTAII
+383 GRADI

-394 NPNVNKECIVN
+394 NPNVKKTCVVY
-405 VSRELDK
+405 VSKELDK
-412 STVTAVK
+412 SKVTAVRNDK
-419 SDNNIRVNWS
+419 NINVNWTK
-429 RVAHASSYILSRYNK
+429 VAHASSYVLSRYNK
-444 ITGFVGK
+444 STGIVNDI
-451 VYEGSDTEFED
+451 YEGTDTAFED
-462 KDLLS
+462 KDLTS

-474 TAVVDKN
+474 KAIVDEN
-481 DANANLYSNSISE
+481 AADANLYSNSVSE
-494 ESEAVIIPEPVTGI
+494 ESEAVIIPESVTGI
-508 EVANDYKHMGLFVGG
+508 EVANDYQHMGLFVGG

-531 LPGNATNTNVT
+531 LPSNATNTNVT
-542 FKSLNEKVATVDAN
+542 FKSLNEKVAIVDAN

-638 DSNGVVTSKNSGS
+638 DSNGVVISKNSGS

-721 QSGNVA
+721 QSGNVT

-801 AVKTVKKA
+801 AV
-809 KKVKAVISLKKGNK
+809 ISLKEGNK

-847 KVQIGQLLSKISF
+847 KVK
-860 MPRISRNS
+860 M

>member
-1 MKKLVACLLSVATM
+1 M
-15 VATLYTPAFAYEG
+15 F
-28 QPLGRNVAYNRTVNV
+28 R
-43 SNSFNTNE
+43 
-51 YNKPDFLTD
+51 
-60 GNLERG
+60 
-66 YQTACVSSN
+66 
-75 KDNPYE
+75 
-81 DPQTWSIDLGRS
+81 
-93 YEIDKIVLY
+93 
-102 WENAA
+102 
-107 AKKYKIY
+107 
-114 VSENKTDWMEVAS
+114 
-127 EEAGE
+127 EAGE

-183 AKNATAVASSDDGE
+183 AENATAVASSDDGE

-216 IQDPTVTDEEKADE
+216 IQDPTVTDEEKANE

-319 NVPVESI
+319 NVPVENI

-344 VELEYKL
+344 VELEYNL
-351 SPFNTSQ
+351 APSNTSQ
-358 TDIVWSSSNEAVAE
+358 TDVVWSSSNEAVAE
-372 VKNGVVTGKSV
+372 VKNGVVAGKSV
-383 GTAII
+383 GRADI

-394 NPNVNKECIVN
+394 NPNVKKTCVVY
-405 VSRELDK
+405 VSKELDNSK
-412 STVTAVK
+412 VTAVRNDK
-419 SDNNIRVNWS
+419 NINVNWTK
-429 RVAHASSYILSRYNK
+429 VAHASSYVLSRYNK
-444 ITGFVGK
+444 STGIVNDI
-451 VYEGSDTEFED
+451 YEGTDTAFED
-462 KDLLS
+462 KDLTS

-474 TAVVDKN
+474 KAIVDEN
-481 DANANLYSNSISE
+481 DADANFYSNSVSE
-494 ESEAVIIPEPVTGI
+494 ESEAVIIPESVTGI
-508 EVANDYKHMGLFVGG
+508 EVANDYQHMGLFVGG

-531 LPGNATNTNVT
+531 LPSNATNTNVT

-580 KCTVRVDGIDAR
+580 KCAVRVDGIDAR

-638 DSNGVVTSKNSGS
+638 DSNGVVISKNSGS

-721 QSGNVA
+721 QSGNVT

-809 KKVKAVISLKKGNK
+809 KTVKAVISLKKGNK

-847 KVQIGQLLSKISF
+847 KVK
-860 MPRISRNS
+860 M

>member
-81 DPQTWSIDLGRS
+81 DPQTWSMDLGRI
-93 YEIDKIVLY
+93 YEIDKVILY

-171 VGSVEEKEMPNL
+171 GGSVEEKEMPNL
-183 AKNATAVASSDDGE
+183 AENATAVASSDDGE
-197 NSAEKAIDGDEG
+197 NSAEKVIDGDEG

-216 IQDPTVTDEEKADE
+216 IQDQTVTDEEKANE

-306 CFEIYEI
+306 CFEICEI

-319 NVPVESI
+319 NIPVESI

-344 VELEYKL
+344 VELDYNIAP
-351 SPFNTSQ
+351 SNTSQ

-372 VKNGVVTGKSV
+372 VKNGVVVGKSV
-383 GTAII
+383 GRADI

-394 NPNVNKECIVN
+394 NPNVKKTCVVY
-405 VSRELDK
+405 VSKELDK
-412 STVTAVK
+412 SKVTAVRNDK
-419 SDNNIRVNWS
+419 NINVNWTK
-429 RVAHASSYILSRYNK
+429 VAHASSYVLSRYNK
-444 ITGFVGK
+444 STGIVNDI
-451 VYEGSDTEFED
+451 YEGTDTVFED
-462 KDLLS
+462 KDLTS
-467 GKYVYTV
+467 GKYIYTV
-474 TAVVDKN
+474 KAIVDEN
-481 DANANLYSNSISE
+481 DADANLYSNSVSE

-508 EVANDYKHMGLFVGG
+508 EVANDYQHMGLFVGG

-660 GLKTEFFI
+660 ELKTEFFI
-668 EVETPVTN
+668 EVETSVTN
-676 ITLNSNEINLNPG
+676 ITLNSNEINLNTG

-847 KVQIGQLLSKISF
+847 KVKI
-860 MPRISRNS
+860 

>member
-81 DPQTWSIDLGRS
+81 DPQTWSMDLGRS
-93 YEIDKIVLY
+93 YEIDKVVLY

-171 VGSVEEKEMPNL
+171 VGSVEEKEMPNI
-183 AKNATAVASSDDGE
+183 AENATAVASSDDGE

-216 IQDPTVTDEEKADE
+216 IQDPTVTDEEKANE

-313 QVYDQT
+313 QVYDQI

-344 VELEYKL
+344 VELEYNL
-351 SPFNTSQ
+351 APSNTSQ
-358 TDIVWSSSNEAVAE
+358 TDVVWSSSNEAVAE
-372 VKNGVVTGKSV
+372 IKNGVVAGKSI
-383 GTAII
+383 GRADI

-394 NPNVNKECIVN
+394 NPNVKKTCVVY
-405 VSRELDK
+405 VSKELDK
-412 STVTAVK
+412 SKVTAVRNDK
-419 SDNNIRVNWS
+419 NINVNWTK
-429 RVAHASSYILSRYNK
+429 VAHVSSYVLSRYNK
-444 ITGFVGK
+444 STGIVNDI
-451 VYEGSDTEFED
+451 YEGTDTAFED
-462 KDLLS
+462 KDLTS

-474 TAVVDKN
+474 KAIVDEN
-481 DANANLYSNSISE
+481 DADANFYSNSVSE
-494 ESEAVIIPEPVTGI
+494 ESEAVIIPESVTGI
-508 EVANDYKHMGLFVGG
+508 EVANDYQHMGLFVGG

-531 LPGNATNTNVT
+531 LPSNATNTNVT

-580 KCTVRVDGIDAR
+580 KCAVRVDGIDAR

-721 QSGNVA
+721 QSGNVT

-742 GKVVATCTVNVSKP
+742 DKVIATCTVNVSKP

-809 KKVKAVISLKKGNK
+809 KTVKAVISLKKGNK

-847 KVQIGQLLSKISF
+847 KVK
-860 MPRISRNS
+860 M

>member
-15 VATLYTPAFAYEG
+15 VATLYTPALAYDG
-28 QPLGRNVAYNRTVNV
+28 QPLGENVAYRRTVDV

-60 GNLERG
+60 GNLDRG

-81 DPQTWSIDLGRS
+81 DPQTWSMDLGRS

-147 VKIELEER
+147 VKIKLEER

-171 VGSVEEKEMPNL
+171 VGSVEEKEVPNL
-183 AKNATAVASSDDGE
+183 AENATAVASSDDGE

-216 IQDPTVTDEEKADE
+216 IQDQTVTDEEKANE

-344 VELEYKL
+344 VELEYNIAP
-351 SPFNTSQ
+351 SNTSQ
-358 TDIVWSSSNEAVAE
+358 TDVVWSSSNEAVAE
-372 VKNGVVTGKSV
+372 VKNGVVAGKSV
-383 GTAII
+383 GRADI

-394 NPNVNKECIVN
+394 NPNVKKICVVY
-405 VSRELDK
+405 VSKELDK
-412 STVTAVK
+412 SKVTAVRNDK
-419 SDNNIRVNWS
+419 NINVNWTK
-429 RVAHASSYILSRYNK
+429 VAHASSYVLSRYNK
-444 ITGFVGK
+444 ITGIVNDI
-451 VYEGSDTEFED
+451 YEGTDTAFED
-462 KDLLS
+462 KDLTS

-474 TAVVDKN
+474 KAIVDEN
-481 DANANLYSNSISE
+481 DADTNLYSNSVSE

-508 EVANDYKHMGLFVGG
+508 EVANDYQHMGLFVGG

-531 LPGNATNTNVT
+531 LPGNATNTNAT

-608 TRQLQVKITPSDTTN
+608 TSQLQVKITPSDTTN

-638 DSNGVVTSKNSGS
+638 DSNGGVTSKNSGS

-668 EVETPVTN
+668 EVEIPVTN

-706 NIKWISANESIATVD
+706 NIKWISSNESIATVD
-721 QSGNVA
+721 QSGNVT

-809 KKVKAVISLKKGNK
+809 KTVKAVISLKKGNK

-847 KVQIGQLLSKISF
+847 KVK
-860 MPRISRNS
+860 M

>member
-81 DPQTWSIDLGRS
+81 DSQTWSMDLGRS
-93 YEIDKIVLY
+93 YEIDKVVLY

-183 AKNATAVASSDDGE
+183 AENATAVASSDDGE

-216 IQDPTVTDEEKADE
+216 IQDPTVTDEEKANE

-344 VELEYKL
+344 VELEYNL
-351 SPFNTSQ
+351 APSNTSQ
-358 TDIVWSSSNEAVAE
+358 PDVVWSSSNEAVAE
-372 VKNGVVTGKSV
+372 VKNGVVAGKSV
-383 GTAII
+383 GRADI

-394 NPNVNKECIVN
+394 NPNVKKTCVVY
-405 VSRELDK
+405 VSKELDK
-412 STVTAVK
+412 SKVTAVRNDK
-419 SDNNIRVNWS
+419 NINVNWTK
-429 RVAHASSYILSRYNK
+429 VAHASSYVLSRYNK
-444 ITGFVGK
+444 STGIVNDI
-451 VYEGSDTEFED
+451 YEGTDTAFED
-462 KDLLS
+462 KDLTS

-474 TAVVDKN
+474 KAIVDEN
-481 DANANLYSNSISE
+481 AAEANLYSNSVSE
-494 ESEAVIIPEPVTGI
+494 ESEAVIIPESVTGI
-508 EVANDYKHMGLFVGG
+508 EVANDYQHMGLFVGG
-523 SGKIRYSV
+523 IGKIRYSV
-531 LPGNATNTNVT
+531 LPNNATNTNVT
-542 FKSLNEKVATVDAN
+542 FKSLNEKVAIVDAN

-638 DSNGVVTSKNSGS
+638 DSNGVVISKNSGS

-721 QSGNVA
+721 QSGNVT

-809 KKVKAVISLKKGNK
+809 KTVKAVISLKKGNK

-847 KVQIGQLLSKISF
+847 KVK
-860 MPRISRNS
+860 M

>member
-81 DPQTWSIDLGRS
+81 DPQTWSMDLGRS
-93 YEIDKIVLY
+93 YEIDKVVLY

-155 TMEIY
+155 TMETY

-183 AKNATAVASSDDGE
+183 AENATAVASSDDGE

-216 IQDPTVTDEEKADE
+216 IQDPTVTDEEKANE

-344 VELEYKL
+344 VELEYNL
-351 SPFNTSQ
+351 APSNTSQ
-358 TDIVWSSSNEAVAE
+358 TDVVWSSSNEAVAE
-372 VKNGVVTGKSV
+372 VKNGVVAGKSV
-383 GTAII
+383 GRADI

-394 NPNVNKECIVN
+394 NPNVKKTCIVY
-405 VSRELDK
+405 VSKELDK
-412 STVTAVK
+412 SKVTAVRNDK
-419 SDNNIRVNWS
+419 IINVNWTK
-429 RVAHASSYILSRYNK
+429 VAHASSYVLSRYNK
-444 ITGFVGK
+444 STGIVNDI
-451 VYEGSDTEFED
+451 YEGTDTAFED
-462 KDLLS
+462 KDLTS

-474 TAVVDKN
+474 KAIVDE
-481 DANANLYSNSISE
+481 NAADTNIYSNSVSE
-494 ESEAVIIPEPVTGI
+494 ESEAVIIPESVTGI
-508 EVANDYKHMGLFVGG
+508 EVANDYQHMGLFVGG

-531 LPGNATNTNVT
+531 LPSNATNTNVT
-542 FKSLNEKVATVDAN
+542 FKSLNEKVAIVDAN

-638 DSNGVVTSKNSGS
+638 DSNGVVISKNSGS

-721 QSGNVA
+721 PSGNVT

-809 KKVKAVISLKKGNK
+809 KTVKAVISLKKGNK

-847 KVQIGQLLSKISF
+847 KVK
-860 MPRISRNS
+860 M

>member
-81 DPQTWSIDLGRS
+81 DPQTWSMDLGRS
-93 YEIDKIVLY
+93 YEIDKVVLY

-183 AKNATAVASSDDGE
+183 AENATAVSSSDDGE

-216 IQDPTVTDEEKADE
+216 IQDPTVTDEEKANE

-337 DKEEDNK
+337 DKKEDNK
-344 VELEYKL
+344 VELEYNL
-351 SPFNTSQ
+351 APSNTSQ
-358 TDIVWSSSNEAVAE
+358 TDVVWSSSNEAVAE
-372 VKNGVVTGKSV
+372 VKNGVVAGKSV
-383 GTAII
+383 GRADI

-394 NPNVNKECIVN
+394 NPNVKKTCVVY
-405 VSRELDK
+405 VSKELDK
-412 STVTAVK
+412 SKVTAVRNDK
-419 SDNNIRVNWS
+419 NINVNWTK
-429 RVAHASSYILSRYNK
+429 VAHASSYVLSRYNK
-444 ITGFVGK
+444 STGIVNDI
-451 VYEGSDTEFED
+451 YEGTDTAFED
-462 KDLLS
+462 KDLTS

-474 TAVVDKN
+474 KAIVDEN
-481 DANANLYSNSISE
+481 AADANLYSNSVSE
-494 ESEAVIIPEPVTGI
+494 ESEAVIIPESVTGI
-508 EVANDYKHMGLFVGG
+508 EVANDYQHMGLFVGG

-531 LPGNATNTNVT
+531 LPSNATNTNVT

-638 DSNGVVTSKNSGS
+638 DSNGVVISKNSGS

-721 QSGNVA
+721 QSGNVT

-809 KKVKAVISLKKGNK
+809 KTVKAVISLKKGNK
-823 YSFKIRA
+823 
-830 YKLDEETNV
+830 
-839 YGAYSKIK
+839 
-847 KVQIGQLLSKISF
+847 
-860 MPRISRNS
+860 

>member
-81 DPQTWSIDLGRS
+81 DPQTWSMDLGRS
-93 YEIDKIVLY
+93 YEIDKVVLY

-183 AKNATAVASSDDGE
+183 AENATAVSSSDDGE

-216 IQDPTVTDEEKADE
+216 IQDPTVTDEEKANE

-344 VELEYKL
+344 VELEYNIAP
-351 SPFNTSQ
+351 SNTSQ
-358 TDIVWSSSNEAVAE
+358 TDVVWSSSNEAVAE
-372 VKNGVVTGKSV
+372 VKNGVVAGKSV
-383 GTAII
+383 GRADI

-394 NPNVNKECIVN
+394 NPNVKKTCVVY
-405 VSRELDK
+405 VSKELDK
-412 STVTAVK
+412 SKVTAVRNDK
-419 SDNNIRVNWS
+419 NINVNWTK
-429 RVAHASSYILSRYNK
+429 VAHASSYVLSRYNK
-444 ITGFVGK
+444 STGIVNDI
-451 VYEGSDTEFED
+451 YEGTDTAFED
-462 KDLLS
+462 KDLTS

-474 TAVVDKN
+474 KAIVDEN
-481 DANANLYSNSISE
+481 AADANLYSNSVSE
-494 ESEAVIIPEPVTGI
+494 ESEAVIIPESVTGI
-508 EVANDYKHMGLFVGG
+508 EVANDYQHMGLFVGG

-531 LPGNATNTNVT
+531 LPSNATNTNVT
-542 FKSLNEKVATVDAN
+542 FKSLNEKVVIVDAN

-638 DSNGVVTSKNSGS
+638 DSNGVVISKNSGS

-721 QSGNVA
+721 QSGNVT

-780 KKISDAAGYVVY
+780 KKISDAAGYVIY

-809 KKVKAVISLKKGNK
+809 KTVKAVISLKKGNK

-847 KVQIGQLLSKISF
+847 KVK
-860 MPRISRNS
+860 M

>member
-15 VATLYTPAFAYEG
+15 VATLYTPALAYDG
-28 QPLGRNVAYNRTVNV
+28 QPLGENVAYRRTVDV

-60 GNLERG
+60 GNLDRG
-66 YQTACVSSN
+66 YQTACVSTN
-75 KDNPYE
+75 KENPYE
-81 DPQTWSIDLGRS
+81 DPQTWSIDLGKS

-183 AKNATAVASSDDGE
+183 AENATAVASSDDGE
-197 NSAEKAIDGDEG
+197 NSAEKAIDGDKG

-344 VELEYKL
+344 VELEYNL
-351 SPFNTSQ
+351 SPSNTSQ

-394 NPNVNKECIVN
+394 NPNVKKTCVVY
-405 VSRELDK
+405 VSKELDK
-412 STVTAVK
+412 SKITAVRNDK
-419 SDNNIRVNWS
+419 NINVNWTK
-429 RVAHASSYILSRYNK
+429 VAHASSYVLSRYNK
-444 ITGFVGK
+444 STGIVNDI
-451 VYEGSDTEFED
+451 YEGTDTAFED
-462 KDLLS
+462 KDLTS

-474 TAVVDKN
+474 KAIVDEN
-481 DANANLYSNSISE
+481 DADTNLYSNSVSE

-508 EVANDYKHMGLFVGG
+508 EVANDYQHMGLFVGG

-531 LPGNATNTNVT
+531 LPSNATNTNVT

-638 DSNGVVTSKNSGS
+638 DSNGGVTSKNSGS
-651 TIITATTHN
+651 TIITVTTHN

-721 QSGNVA
+721 QSGNVT

-809 KKVKAVISLKKGNK
+809 KTVKAVISLKKGNK

-847 KVQIGQLLSKISF
+847 KVK
-860 MPRISRNS
+860 M

>member
-51 YNKPDFLTD
+51 FNKPDFLTD

-81 DPQTWSIDLGRS
+81 DSQTWSMDLGRS
-93 YEIDKIVLY
+93 YEIDKVVLY

-183 AKNATAVASSDDGE
+183 AENATAVASSDDGE

-216 IQDPTVTDEEKADE
+216 IQDPTVTDEEKANE

-337 DKEEDNK
+337 DKKEDNK
-344 VELEYKL
+344 VELEYNL
-351 SPFNTSQ
+351 APSNTSQ
-358 TDIVWSSSNEAVAE
+358 TDVVWSSSNEAVAE
-372 VKNGVVTGKSV
+372 VKNGVVAGKSV
-383 GTAII
+383 GRADI

-394 NPNVNKECIVN
+394 NPNVKKTCVVY
-405 VSRELDK
+405 VSKELDK
-412 STVTAVK
+412 SKVTAVRNDK
-419 SDNNIRVNWS
+419 NINVNWTK
-429 RVAHASSYILSRYNK
+429 VAHASSYVLSRYNK
-444 ITGFVGK
+444 STGIVNDI
-451 VYEGSDTEFED
+451 YEGTDTAFED
-462 KDLLS
+462 KDLTS

-474 TAVVDKN
+474 KAIVDEN
-481 DANANLYSNSISE
+481 AADANLYSNSVSE
-494 ESEAVIIPEPVTGI
+494 ESEAVIIPESVTGI
-508 EVANDYKHMGLFVGG
+508 EVANDYQHMGLFVGG

-531 LPGNATNTNVT
+531 LPSNATNTNVT
-542 FKSLNEKVATVDAN
+542 FKSLNEKVAIVDAN

-638 DSNGVVTSKNSGS
+638 DSNGVVISKNSGS

-721 QSGNVA
+721 QSGNVT

-809 KKVKAVISLKKGNK
+809 KTVKAVISLKEGNK

-847 KVQIGQLLSKISF
+847 KVK
-860 MPRISRNS
+860 M

>member
-81 DPQTWSIDLGRS
+81 DPQTWSMDLGRS
-93 YEIDKIVLY
+93 YEIDKVVLY

-139 FAPTNARY
+139 FAPTYARY

-171 VGSVEEKEMPNL
+171 VGSVEEKEVPNL
-183 AKNATAVASSDDGE
+183 AENATAVASSDDGE

-216 IQDPTVTDEEKADE
+216 IQDQTVTDEEKANE

-306 CFEIYEI
+306 CFEICEI

-319 NVPVESI
+319 NIPVESI

-344 VELEYKL
+344 VELDYNIAP
-351 SPFNTSQ
+351 SNTSQ
-358 TDIVWSSSNEAVAE
+358 TDVVWSSSNEAVAE

-383 GTAII
+383 GRADI

-394 NPNVNKECIVN
+394 NPNVKKTCVVY
-405 VSRELDK
+405 VSKELDK
-412 STVTAVK
+412 SKVTAVRNDK
-419 SDNNIRVNWS
+419 NINVNWTK
-429 RVAHASSYILSRYNK
+429 VAHASSYVLSRYNK
-444 ITGFVGK
+444 STGIVNDI
-451 VYEGSDTEFED
+451 YEGTDTAFED
-462 KDLLS
+462 KDLTS

-474 TAVVDKN
+474 KVIVDEN
-481 DANANLYSNSISE
+481 DADTNLYSNSVSE

-508 EVANDYKHMGLFVGG
+508 EVANDYQHMGLFVGG

-580 KCTVRVDGIDAR
+580 KCTVRVDGIYAR

-638 DSNGVVTSKNSGS
+638 DSNGVITSKNSGS

-660 GLKTEFFI
+660 ELKTEFFI
-668 EVETPVTN
+668 EVETSVTN
-676 ITLNSNEINLNPG
+676 ITLNSNEINLNTG

-809 KKVKAVISLKKGNK
+809 KKVKAVIILKKGNK

-847 KVQIGQLLSKISF
+847 KVK
-860 MPRISRNS
+860 M

>member
-60 GNLERG
+60 GNLDRG

-81 DPQTWSIDLGRS
+81 DPQTWSMDLGRS
-93 YEIDKIVLY
+93 YEIDKVILY

-171 VGSVEEKEMPNL
+171 VGSVEEKEVPNL
-183 AKNATAVASSDDGE
+183 AENATAVASSDDGE

-216 IQDPTVTDEEKADE
+216 IQDQTVTDEEKANE

-344 VELEYKL
+344 VELEYNIAP
-351 SPFNTSQ
+351 SNTSQ
-358 TDIVWSSSNEAVAE
+358 TDVVWSSSNEAVAE
-372 VKNGVVTGKSV
+372 VKNGVVAGKSV
-383 GTAII
+383 GRADI

-394 NPNVNKECIVN
+394 NPNVKKICVVY
-405 VSRELDK
+405 VSKELDK
-412 STVTAVK
+412 SKVTAVRNDK
-419 SDNNIRVNWS
+419 NINVNWTK
-429 RVAHASSYILSRYNK
+429 VAHASSYVLSRYNK
-444 ITGFVGK
+444 ITGIVNDI
-451 VYEGSDTEFED
+451 YEGTDTAFED
-462 KDLLS
+462 KDLTS

-474 TAVVDKN
+474 KAILDEN
-481 DANANLYSNSISE
+481 EADANLYSNSVSE

-508 EVANDYKHMGLFVGG
+508 EVANDYQHMGLFVGG

-592 GIERVGDKT
+592 DIERVGDKT

-623 KNVQWTSSNNSVATV
+623 KNVQWTSSNNSVTTV

-809 KKVKAVISLKKGNK
+809 KTVKAVISLKKGNK

-847 KVQIGQLLSKISF
+847 KVK
-860 MPRISRNS
+860 M

>member
-15 VATLYTPAFAYEG
+15 VATLYTPALAYDG
-28 QPLGRNVAYNRTVNV
+28 QPLGENVAYRRTVDV

-60 GNLERG
+60 GNFERG

-102 WENAA
+102 WENAT

-155 TMEIY
+155 TMEQY
-160 GYCMYEWQIFT
+160 GYCMYEWQIYT

-183 AKNATAVASSDDGE
+183 AENATAVASSDDGE

-266 TWTDMYEVTSG
+266 IWTDMYEVTSG

-306 CFEIYEI
+306 CFEVYEI

-337 DKEEDNK
+337 YKEEDNK
-344 VELEYKL
+344 VELEYNL
-351 SPFNTSQ
+351 APSNTSQ

-394 NPNVNKECIVN
+394 NPNVKKTCVVY
-405 VSRELDK
+405 VSKELDK
-412 STVTAVK
+412 SKVTAVRNDK
-419 SDNNIRVNWS
+419 NINVNWTK
-429 RVAHASSYILSRYNK
+429 VAHASSYVLLRYNK
-444 ITGFVGK
+444 STGIVNDI
-451 VYEGSDTEFED
+451 YEGTDTAFED
-462 KDLLS
+462 KDLTS

-474 TAVVDKN
+474 KAIVDEN
-481 DANANLYSNSISE
+481 DADANLYSNSVSE

-508 EVANDYKHMGLFVGG
+508 EVANDYQHMGLFVGG

-660 GLKTEFFI
+660 ELKTEFFI

-721 QSGNVA
+721 QSGNVT

-809 KKVKAVISLKKGNK
+809 KTVKAVISLKKGNK

-847 KVQIGQLLSKISF
+847 KVK
-860 MPRISRNS
+860 M

>member
-15 VATLYTPAFAYEG
+15 VATLYTPALAYDG
-28 QPLGRNVAYNRTVNV
+28 QPLGENVAYRRTVDV

-60 GNLERG
+60 GNLDRG

-81 DPQTWSIDLGRS
+81 DPQTWSMDLGRS

-147 VKIELEER
+147 VKIKLEER

-171 VGSVEEKEMPNL
+171 VGSVEEKEVPNL
-183 AKNATAVASSDDGE
+183 AENATAVASSDDGE

-216 IQDPTVTDEEKADE
+216 IQDQTVTDEEKANE

-344 VELEYKL
+344 VELEYNIAP
-351 SPFNTSQ
+351 SNTSQ
-358 TDIVWSSSNEAVAE
+358 TDVVWSSSNEAVAE
-372 VKNGVVTGKSV
+372 VKNGVVAGKSV
-383 GTAII
+383 GRADI

-394 NPNVNKECIVN
+394 NPNVKKICVVY
-405 VSRELDK
+405 VSKELDK
-412 STVTAVK
+412 SKVTAVRNDK
-419 SDNNIRVNWS
+419 NINVNWTK
-429 RVAHASSYILSRYNK
+429 VAHASSYVLSRYNK
-444 ITGFVGK
+444 ITGIVNDI
-451 VYEGSDTEFED
+451 YEGTDTAFED
-462 KDLLS
+462 KDLTS

-474 TAVVDKN
+474 KAIVDEN
-481 DANANLYSNSISE
+481 DADTNLYSNSVSE

-508 EVANDYKHMGLFVGG
+508 EVANDYQHMGLFVGG

-660 GLKTEFFI
+660 ELKTEFFI
-668 EVETPVTN
+668 EVETSVTN

-847 KVQIGQLLSKISF
+847 KVK
-860 MPRISRNS
+860 M

>member
-81 DPQTWSIDLGRS
+81 DSQTWSMDLGRS
-93 YEIDKIVLY
+93 YEIDKVVLY

-183 AKNATAVASSDDGE
+183 AENATAVASSDDGE

-216 IQDPTVTDEEKADE
+216 IQDPTVTDEEKANE

-337 DKEEDNK
+337 DKKEDNK
-344 VELEYKL
+344 VELEYNL
-351 SPFNTSQ
+351 APSNTSQ
-358 TDIVWSSSNEAVAE
+358 TDVVWSSSNEAVAE
-372 VKNGVVTGKSV
+372 VKNGVVAGKSV
-383 GTAII
+383 GRADI

-394 NPNVNKECIVN
+394 NPNVKKTCVVY
-405 VSRELDK
+405 VSKELDK
-412 STVTAVK
+412 SKVTAVGNDK
-419 SDNNIRVNWS
+419 NINVNWTK
-429 RVAHASSYILSRYNK
+429 VAHASSYVLSRYNK
-444 ITGFVGK
+444 STGIVNDI
-451 VYEGSDTEFED
+451 YEGTDTTFED
-462 KDLLS
+462 KDLTS

-474 TAVVDKN
+474 KAIVDEN
-481 DANANLYSNSISE
+481 AADANLYSNSVSE
-494 ESEAVIIPEPVTGI
+494 ESEAVIIPESVTGI
-508 EVANDYKHMGLFVGG
+508 EVANDYQHMGLFVGG

-531 LPGNATNTNVT
+531 LPSNATNTNVT

-638 DSNGVVTSKNSGS
+638 DSNGVVISKNSGS

-721 QSGNVA
+721 QSGNVT

-809 KKVKAVISLKKGNK
+809 KTVKAVISLKKGNK

-847 KVQIGQLLSKISF
+847 KVK
-860 MPRISRNS
+860 M